1 MGLDQAACFLMMMI
15 LILMN
20 FLIFIISDRFDKITF
35 IFTFLLFFC
44 MHCLRLWKSRRLSI
58 IRSVVEESLI
68 CKPLNFT
75 SSSEPKHHYDFSTK
89 TFSTFYLKDYSFYTH
104 SFIHLPVFIF
114 IPLNCY
120 QSFNHVTLNVIC
132 IIHLIAKTRS
142 WKHICFIQ
150 QLVYLICYKGWVYL
164 L

>member
-1 MGLDQAACFLMMMI
+1 M
-15 LILMN
+15 
-20 FLIFIISDRFDKITF
+20 
-35 IFTFLLFFC
+35 FTFLIFFC

-58 IRSVVEESLI
+58 LRSVAEESLI
-68 CKPLNFT
+68 CKPLNFA
-75 SSSEPKHHYDFSTK
+75 SSSAPKHHYNNSTK
-89 TFSTFYLKDYSFYTH
+89 PFSTFHLKDYSFYTH

-142 WKHICFIQ
+142 WKYICFIQ
-150 QLVYLICYKGWVYL
+150 QLVYLICYKGWVYFAVIVWDFRMENWV
-164 L
+164 